1 MNTFIQTHKRK
12 LLSALFLVVL
22 GIVVGITA
30 SLSYA
35 QEAPG
40 DVAFDT
46 IKQPKAV
53 LSGTPGQT
61 TVWLE
66 FPIFLINKGNASQ
79 EVTVTLNC
87 AQSSSTGTYTLQPGK
102 NKYTHKHPLT
112 RDQVLAVNALKKTKG
127 KMACD
132 VSIPEDADATNNAI
146 TFDLFKNRIRVD
158 IKNVKKK

>member
-1 MNTFIQTHKRK
+1 MNTFIQTHKHK
-12 LLSALFLVVL
+12 LLSVLVLVVL
-22 GIVVGITA
+22 GLAVGITA

-40 DVAFDT
+40 DVEFKT

-53 LSGTPGQT
+53 LSGAPGAT
-61 TVWLE
+61 KVWLE
-66 FPIFLINKGNASQ
+66 FPLVLINNGNASQ

-87 AQSSSTGTYTLQPGK
+87 VKSTSTGTYTVQPGQ

-112 RDQVLAVNALKKTKG
+112 PDEVRAVNALKKTKG
-127 KMACD
+127 KLACD
-132 VSIPEDADATNNAI
+132 VSIPEDSNAENNGL